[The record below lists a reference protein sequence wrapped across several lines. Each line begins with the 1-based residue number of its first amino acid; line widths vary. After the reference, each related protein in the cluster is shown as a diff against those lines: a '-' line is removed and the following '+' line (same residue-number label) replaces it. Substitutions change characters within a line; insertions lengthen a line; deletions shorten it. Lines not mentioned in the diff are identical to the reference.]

1 LGKSLRHD
9 YIKSQQKF
17 KKKKMKTETET
28 LLEIG
33 ANGVKDKQTKPA
45 IKIKKEKKTKKKEI
59 LHELFIELIK
69 LQKEVIASGLKLLVI
84 LEGRDAAGKDGTIKR
99 IIKHLSPRETIVVAL
114 SKPTDFQER
123 EWYFQRYCAHLPV
136 SGEFVLFNRS
146 WYNRLGVEKVMGFC
160 THKQYKS
167 FFTEVE
173 SFENGLVEGGFII
186 LKYYLDISKEEQ
198 QKRFDGRRKNP
209 LKHWKISPIDE
220 AAQKH
225 WKDYSDAR
233 DEMLLKTNFKH
244 APWFIV
250 SADKKKDTH
259 IALITHLLN
268 RVKYHHQNEKL
279 LAQNYGLVDP
289 ATPEII
295 TKKLF

>member
-1 LGKSLRHD
+1 
-9 YIKSQQKF
+9 
-17 KKKKMKTETET
+17 MKTET
-28 LLEIG
+28 LLEIDV
-33 ANGVKDKQTKPA
+33 NELTDKQTEPD
-45 IKIKKEKKTKKKEI
+45 IEIKKGKKTKNQNKKI
-59 LHELFIELIK
+59 LHELFIELVK
-69 LQKEVIASGLKLLVI
+69 LQKEVIASGLKLLII

-99 IIKHLSPRETIVVAL
+99 IIKHLSPRETKVVAL
-114 SKPTDFQER
+114 GKPTDLQER
-123 EWYFQRYCAHLPV
+123 EWYFQRYTAHLPV

-167 FFTEVE
+167 FFSEVE
-173 SFENGLVEGGFII
+173 SFENGLIEGGFII

-198 QKRFDGRRKNP
+198 QRRFDDREKDP
-209 LKHWKISPIDE
+209 LKQWKISPIDKV
-220 AAQKH
+220 AQKH

-250 SADKKKDTH
+250 NADNKKATH
-259 IALITHLLN
+259 IALITHLLG

-279 LAQNYGLVDP
+279 LSENYGLIDP

-295 TKKLF
+295 AKKLF